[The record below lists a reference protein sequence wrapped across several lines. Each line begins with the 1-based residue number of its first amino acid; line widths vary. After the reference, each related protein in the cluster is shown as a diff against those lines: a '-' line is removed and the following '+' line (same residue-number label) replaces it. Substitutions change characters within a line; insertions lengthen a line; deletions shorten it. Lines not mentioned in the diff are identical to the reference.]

1 MATQLN
7 PDFEQDLV
15 ERGYSRRQMAKAAA
29 LIGAAAATIRVGDA
43 MAQQSAKPKAGA
55 ILIGANECWTGPFP
69 VAAQA
74 AVKAVQEGNRYEPDN
89 EHEKLFKAVSAVEG
103 VPADR
108 ILAWPGS
115 SDPLSRV
122 AVAYASPTRGIV
134 TADPTYEA
142 LWRTADWLGAPLK
155 KVPLTSDYRH
165 DVKAMLAADPNAA
178 VYYICSPNNPTGTVT
193 PLADIE
199 WLANNKPKDS
209 ILVVDEAYIH
219 WFDGPNAAKL
229 AATRDDVLVLRT
241 FSKLFGMAGMRLGLT
256 FASPTLMDKMM
267 RYDGGQITWM
277 LPMTAVACGTVAVAQ
292 ADLIKARRAE
302 MIAAREKSVSHL
314 KGKGVKV
321 IPGSQANMFMVDWG
335 KPAKGMQD
343 ALLAQNVQIG
353 RSWPIWPNVSR
364 VSVGSMAE
372 MEAFNAA
379 FDKVWKA

>member
-1 MATQLN
+1 
-7 PDFEQDLV
+7 
-15 ERGYSRRQMAKAAA
+15 
-29 LIGAAAATIRVGDA
+29 
-43 MAQQSAKPKAGA
+43 
-55 ILIGANECWTGPFP
+55 
-69 VAAQA
+69 
-74 AVKAVQEGNRYEPDN
+74 
-89 EHEKLFKAVSAVEG
+89 LFKAVSAVEG

-122 AVAYASPTRGIV
+122 AVAYASPSRGIV

-142 LWRTADWLGAPLK
+142 LWRTAAWLGAPLK

-256 FASPTLMDKMM
+256 FAAPTLMEKMM

-302 MIAAREKSVSHL
+302 MIAARDKSVNHL
-314 KGKGVKV
+314 KAKGIKV
-321 IPGSQANMFMVDWG
+321 IPGSHANMFMVDWG

-353 RSWPIWPNVSR
+353 RSWPVWPNVSR
-364 VSVGSMAE
+364 ISVGSIAE

-379 FDKVWKA
+379 LDKIWKA